1 MGAGPSGGRDEISQR
16 LMAMSRQL
24 LPRLATVAALLAL
37 TAGPLAAANK
47 EHQQMMAD
55 IRMLQEQTQLLQA
68 QLAAV
73 TEALRA
79 MTAKMD
85 EQAGVQRK
93 AFADQKL
100 LVDGMSSDLRVV
112 REKIDDNNVR
122 VTSIAQELDA
132 LRQSVVQG
140 AEAPAGQVGAEGQP
154 AAPSQPGAAAGT
166 ASGTPNPGVSP
177 TRLYDMAW
185 ADYVG
190 NQYDLAIQGFTDFIN
205 TFPKAPQAGAA
216 QYYIGETYYAQG
228 KYKEAVAAYERVISA
243 YAGSPKV
250 PDAYYKRGLAL
261 NVLGQT
267 DRARESWEFVLK
279 NYPDSDAG
287 RLARQRLD
295 QLTKRDNEE
304 DDDSRP

>member
-1 MGAGPSGGRDEISQR
+1 
-16 LMAMSRQL
+16 MSRNVL
-24 LPRLATVAALLAL
+24 RRVVMVVVLLAV
-37 TAGPLAAANK
+37 TAVPLPAANK

-55 IRMLQEQTQLLQA
+55 IRMLQEQTQTLQA

-79 MTAKMD
+79 VTTKLD

-100 LVDGMSSDLRVV
+100 LVDTMSNDLRVV

-122 VTSIAQELDA
+122 VSSIAQELDA
-132 LRQSVVQG
+132 LRLSVTQVAQV
-140 AEAPAGQVGAEGQP
+140 PAVPAGAEGQAPGANPPQGAP
-154 AAPSQPGAAAGT
+154 AAPPSNV
-166 ASGTPNPGVSP
+166 PNPGVSP

-190 NQYDLAIQGFTDFIN
+190 GQYDLAIQGFTDFIK
-205 TFPKAPQAGAA
+205 TFPKLDQAGAA

-228 KYKEAVAAYERVISA
+228 KYRDAVTAYDRVISDYPSSA
-243 YAGSPKV
+243 KV
-250 PDAYYKRGLAL
+250 PDSYYKRGLAL

-267 DRARESWEFVLK
+267 DRARESWEFVVK
-279 NYPDSDAG
+279 NFPNSDAG

-295 QLTKRDNEE
+295 QLPKRDHGG
-304 DDDSRP
+304 DDQDGPTTEP

>member
-1 MGAGPSGGRDEISQR
+1 MLRN
-16 LMAMSRQL
+16 
-24 LPRLATVAALLAL
+24 LPRRIVMVVVLLAV
-37 TAGPLAAANK
+37 TAVPLPAANK

-73 TEALRA
+73 TEALRSVG
-79 MTAKMD
+79 AKLD

-100 LVDGMSSDLRVV
+100 LVDTMSNDLRVV

-122 VTSIAQELDA
+122 ISSIAQELDA
-132 LRQSVVQG
+132 LRLSVAQPQAG
-140 AEAPAGQVGAEGQP
+140 AVPPGGDAPPSPTAPAGGQVA
-154 AAPSQPGAAAGT
+154 PGA
-166 ASGTPNPGVSP
+166 PNPGVSP

-190 NQYDLAIQGFTDFIN
+190 AQYDLAIQGFTDFIK
-205 TFPKAPQAGAA
+205 TFPKLEQAGAA

-228 KYKEAVAAYERVISA
+228 KYREAVPAYDRVISD
-243 YAGSPKV
+243 YPSSPKV

-267 DRARESWEFVLK
+267 DRARESWEFAAK
-279 NYPDSDAG
+279 NFPNSDAG
-287 RLARQRLD
+287 RLSRQRLD
-295 QLTKRDNEE
+295 QLPKRAPDADEE
-304 DDDSRP
+304 TPAP